1 MDRFLKVCSITG
13 QQHFIANSEIE
24 VPSQEQLPTTP
35 PPGLATTTA
44 NSDGVDVR
52 QQKQNTVE
60 PGKRIRQK
68 KKRCTGRSLL
78 GLRKTVNARL
88 KKKARTARLP
98 ALRRGSHTL
107 PESGRRQ
114 AMVALHD
121 TLRELVQPED
131 SEISAKV

>member
-1 MDRFLKVCSITG
+1 MES
-13 QQHFIANSEIE
+13 SEIE
-24 VPSQEQLPTTP
+24 VLPKEQRRTTP

-44 NSDGVDVR
+44 NSYGGDVR
-52 QQKQNTVE
+52 QQKQNTVK
-60 PGKRIRQK
+60 PTKRTHQK
-68 KKRCTGRSLL
+68 KKTCAGRFVL
-78 GLRKTVNARL
+78 GLWKTVKARL
-88 KKKARTARLP
+88 KKEASTARLP
-98 ALRRGSHTL
+98 ASQRGSHTL